1 MRAADAHD
9 LEIPVV
15 ELGKLAARG
24 QIRHVAYGLYRFDD
38 LPPARFDR
46 FFGRLLV
53 WAGDAHSRA
62 MRFWRCTNW
71 AGQPQVVRVGTSR
84 RVRAQLP
91 KWIAIEAETLPD
103 GDLTSYESIRRPR
116 SPAIRTCRDTVM
128 SDRLLVAV
136 DDARRD
142 GLLSVAEQ
150 REFRAELE
158 GAA

>member
-1 MRAADAHD
+1 LH
-9 LEIPVV
+9 
-15 ELGKLAARG
+15 ELG
-24 QIRHVAYGLYRFDD
+24 QV
-38 LPPARFDR
+38 
-46 FFGRLLV
+46 
-53 WAGDAHSRA
+53 
-62 MRFWRCTNW
+62 N
-71 AGQPQVVRVGTSR
+71 PQVVRVGTSR

-91 KWIAIEAETLPD
+91 KWIAIERETLPD
-103 GDLTSYESIRRPR
+103 GDLTSYESIP
-116 SPAIRTCRDTVM
+116 SATVAHAIRTCRDTVM